1 MPELT
6 ANGLRFHV
14 VQLGGDGHDERP
26 VVVFLHGLIMDN
38 LSSFYYTLAPRVAHD
53 ASVVLYDQRGHGR
66 TERPATGYTPDD
78 AVTDLMGVLDALD
91 ITRPV
96 HLIGNSY
103 GGTVALAAAAQRP
116 ERVAGLV
123 LIEGIP
129 LMSGWGRRLVE
140 MPQALVADFDQPD
153 VQDYLSRAG
162 RKIRR
167 MARTCED
174 LLVRSSLPVD
184 LAEAPEMT
192 VEELASIRC
201 PVLALYGEQS
211 DMLEEA
217 ALIDSAVPRC
227 KLHLLEGCTHSVL
240 MEAPDEVEDE
250 IRAWL
255 AAVASAEARDEDG

>member
-1 MPELT
+1 VPELT
-6 ANGLRFHV
+6 ANGLNFHV
-14 VQLGGDGHDERP
+14 VQLGGDGRGERP

-38 LSSFYYTLAPRVAHD
+38 LSSFYYTLAPRVAQD
-53 ASVVLYDQRGHGR
+53 ADVVLYDQRGHGR

-78 AVTDLMGVLDALD
+78 AVTDLMSVLDALG

-96 HLIGNSY
+96 HLVGNSY
-103 GGTVALAAAAQRP
+103 GGTVALAAAVQRP

-129 LMSGWGRRLVE
+129 LMCGWGRRLVE

-162 RKIRR
+162 RKIRK
-167 MARTCED
+167 MAQTCED
-174 LLVRSSLPVD
+174 LLARSSLPVD
-184 LAEAPEMT
+184 LADAPEMD
-192 VEELASIRC
+192 VDDLASIRC
-201 PVLALYGEQS
+201 PVLALYGEHS

-227 KLHLLEGCTHSVL
+227 ELHLLEGCTHSVL
-240 MEAPDEVEDE
+240 MEAPDEIEDE

-255 AAVASAEARDEDG
+255 AAVADTPAEHVER